1 MTAALTATWDPALA
15 RIVLTASGLNVATAR
30 TEILRWEAGEPP
42 TIDRAAV
49 VRGSDLGAA
58 TSGVAY
64 DYEFAPGVANRYA
77 LYNYEADGS
86 GIEVVSSDPQDT
98 VPVLDGVWL
107 KSIARPFLNR
117 IVTVHDY
124 SDVARP
130 ARGGVFEVIGRRDR
144 VAVTEVRGSREFE
157 LTLKAATLAEVDE
170 IETFLSFGDVVLLQP
185 PAGSPVPGPMYAW
198 VGDLTRSKGGRHT
211 TELRFL
217 TLPLT
222 EVAAP
227 DPAVVG
233 YTVTWAGVV
242 AAWASWDD
250 VLDDPDVPT
259 WADLSQYVSDP
270 EDEIV
275 G

>member
-1 MTAALTATWDPALA
+1 MTATLTATWDPTLA
-15 RIVLTASGLNVATAR
+15 RVVLTAAGLNAATAR

-42 TIDRAAV
+42 TTQRGTV
-49 VRGSDLGAA
+49 VRGSDIGAA
-58 TSGVAY
+58 TGGVVY
-64 DYEFAPGVANRYA
+64 DYEFAPGAANRYA
-77 LYNYEADGS
+77 LYNYDALG
-86 GIEVVSSDPQDT
+86 GGLEVVGSDPQDT

-124 SDVARP
+124 SDVTRP
-130 ARGGVFEVIGRRDR
+130 ARGAVFDVLGRRDR
-144 VAVTEVRGSREFE
+144 VAVTEVRGARELE
-157 LTLKAATLAEVDE
+157 ITLKASTLAEVDE
-170 IETFLSFGDVVLLQP
+170 LETFLSFGDVVLLQP
-185 PAGSPVPGPMYAW
+185 PAGSHVPGPLYAW
-198 VGDLTRSKGGRHT
+198 VGDVVRSKGGQHQL
-211 TELRFL
+211 ELRFL

-233 YTVTWAGVV
+233 YTATIAGIL
-242 AAWASWDD
+242 AAFATCAD
-250 VLDDPDVPT
+250 VLAT
-259 WADLSQYVSDP
+259 FATCQALLEWVSDP